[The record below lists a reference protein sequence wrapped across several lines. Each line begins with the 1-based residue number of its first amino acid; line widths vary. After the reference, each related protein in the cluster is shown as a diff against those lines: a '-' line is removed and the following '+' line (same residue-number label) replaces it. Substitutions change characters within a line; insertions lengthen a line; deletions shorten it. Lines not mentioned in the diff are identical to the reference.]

1 LPTVTSISPTRP
13 IDQPN
18 MVGCE
23 ATSRQ
28 RGCRSRY
35 LFRIASLCSS
45 RDPPRVRT
53 HAAERSL
60 RRPRRVSPRGHRTEP
75 ENPCASIPRSTRRAS
90 AGTKCFLRIYSRG
103 KRGRELLIASCAVG
117 YLLESNHM
125 KLINAVLST
134 LSLANSTYMAA
145 TAWVA
150 PSALMKSAH
159 VLERIGLA
167 AIGGSCGLFVA
178 EGLMRRRT
186 ELSVSGWIIIL
197 MMLYG
202 AFSFYVGID
211 LPGRPAQKSTPRLP
225 EEFDPGTDAAEIF
238 SAAGTFLAGIA
249 AFLSVSIVALDD
261 PVRDGL
267 TVLVGCCWAIGASM
281 QIASGAIARNYRR
294 AEIGNE

>member
-1 LPTVTSISPTRP
+1 
-13 IDQPN
+13 
-18 MVGCE
+18 
-23 ATSRQ
+23 
-28 RGCRSRY
+28 
-35 LFRIASLCSS
+35 
-45 RDPPRVRT
+45 
-53 HAAERSL
+53 
-60 RRPRRVSPRGHRTEP
+60 
-75 ENPCASIPRSTRRAS
+75 
-90 AGTKCFLRIYSRG
+90 
-103 KRGRELLIASCAVG
+103 
-117 YLLESNHM
+117 M

-134 LSLANSTYMAA
+134 LSLANSTYVAA
-145 TAWVA
+145 TTWVA

-178 EGLMRRRT
+178 EGLMRRGT
-186 ELSVSGWIIIL
+186 ELSVSGWIVIL

-211 LPGRPAQKSTPRLP
+211 LPGRPAQKSAPRLP
-225 EEFDPGTDAAEIF
+225 EEWDPGTDAAEIF

-267 TVLVGCCWAIGASM
+267 TLLVGCCWAIGSSI

-294 AEIGNE
+294 AEIGSE

>member
-1 LPTVTSISPTRP
+1 
-13 IDQPN
+13 
-18 MVGCE
+18 
-23 ATSRQ
+23 
-28 RGCRSRY
+28 
-35 LFRIASLCSS
+35 
-45 RDPPRVRT
+45 
-53 HAAERSL
+53 
-60 RRPRRVSPRGHRTEP
+60 
-75 ENPCASIPRSTRRAS
+75 
-90 AGTKCFLRIYSRG
+90 
-103 KRGRELLIASCAVG
+103 
-117 YLLESNHM
+117 M

-134 LSLANSTYMAA
+134 LSLANSTYVAA
-145 TAWVA
+145 TTWVA

-178 EGLMRRRT
+178 EGLMRRGT
-186 ELSVSGWIIIL
+186 ELSVSGWIVIL

-211 LPGRPAQKSTPRLP
+211 LPAQKSTRRLP
-225 EEFDPGTDAAEIF
+225 EEWDPGTDAAEIF

-267 TVLVGCCWAIGASM
+267 TLLVGCCWAIGSSI

-294 AEIGNE
+294 AEIGSE